1 MCHPLQ
7 SHPYQSPPGGATW
20 TGTPWMGG
28 SVPKSLDLSK
38 IVPTVE
44 ATGFTNVKNRKKTTK
59 SLGYREKPTRTIS
72 KLKTT
77 LRSTK

>member
-1 MCHPLQ
+1 MCRPLQ
-7 SHPYQSPPGGATW
+7 WRPCQSPPGGATW
-20 TGTPWMGG
+20 TGAPWTGG
-28 SVPKSLDLSK
+28 SVPKSPDLSK
-38 IVPTVE
+38 IVLAVE
-44 ATGFTNVKNRKKTTK
+44 ARGFTNFKNSKKTTR